1 VQETS
6 FIISGEPGSLFDRIG
21 QALVE
26 PLRQASG
33 GRVVPR
39 NAGDSSGV
47 GGAEAGASA
56 PKDGSTLIMC
66 NKGAMTSHPHTAKTY
81 QPSDFVPLC
90 QVADAPIAIAVRGGG
105 PYDSLKS
112 LFAAASTKPEGV
124 SFSTPNPYHTQRL
137 ALADFAQRHRIRL
150 NYVQLPG
157 SNAVAI
163 RNLVDGVVDFAFLAA
178 HNLVEAREK
187 GDIRVIGVAHPSRL
201 EFLPDDP
208 TFVEQG
214 YDLVTAIWLGLFSPA
229 GVPAPALERLRS
241 QACEAASGAQAAS
254 HIRALHM
261 VPAFADSDA
270 FGSKVAADTQ
280 FHFNVLRQL
289 GAV

>member
-1 VQETS
+1 VQETQ

-26 PLRQASG
+26 PLQSAFG

-39 NAGDSSGV
+39 NEGDSSGV
-47 GGAEAGASA
+47 GGAEAGARASR
-56 PKDGSTLIMC
+56 DGSTLIMC

-81 QPSDFVPLC
+81 QTSDFVPLC
-90 QVADAPIAIAVRGGG
+90 QVADAPIAIAVKAGG
-105 PYDSLKS
+105 PYDSLQS
-112 LFAAASTKPEGV
+112 LFAAAGSKPQGV

-137 ALADFAQRHRIRL
+137 ALEDFARRHSIRL
-150 NYVQLPG
+150 QYVQLPG

-178 HNLVEAREK
+178 HNLVEARNN
-187 GDIRVIGVAHPSRL
+187 GDIRVIGIAHPARVD
-201 EFLPDDP
+201 FLPDDP
-208 TFVEQG
+208 TFAEQG
-214 YDLVTAIWLGLFSPA
+214 FDLVTAIWLGLFAPS
-229 GVPAPALERLRS
+229 GVPAEALERLRS
-241 QACEAASGAQAAS
+241 NACKAASSDEAAAR
-254 HIRALHM
+254 IRALHM
-261 VPAFADSDA
+261 VPAYCDTEA
-270 FGSKVAADTQ
+270 FTRKVAADTQ